1 MNLALCSDKA
11 GFTFTA
17 HCIYVRVDVPL
28 AAMTMAARRRKQ
40 IAPGKTGGFIV
51 KGHPKER
58 RLANES
64 YVPADS
70 YQLEFKYDSVLSNK

>member
-1 MNLALCSDKA
+1 M
-11 GFTFTA
+11 
-17 HCIYVRVDVPL
+17 RVDVPL

-58 RLANES
+58 RFANES

-70 YQLEFKYDSVLSNK
+70 YKLEFKYD